1 MVRSLIRDVHP
12 ALPGPREVEAG
23 QVVRH
28 PIGQSLPSLK
38 LHATDLPEHLPDNL
52 GHHLRKA
59 RDRLA
64 QVLDHDVVE
73 HGLVRGPRQ
82 REHLPEQ
89 GLGDEELASLRVVRG
104 EGQGAHLV
112 RRRDGRVAPEPRF
125 ERPERVRDVLL
136 SDETLEG
143 TPVSGVPQ
151 SLGLLLGQDP
161 ETGTHGVRCER
172 LRGSAERHLDHLER
186 RRGVLMPGILEL
198 VSGDD
203 VGHRRD

>member
-1 MVRSLIRDVHP
+1 M
-12 ALPGPREVEAG
+12 
-23 QVVRH
+23 RH

-38 LHATDLPEHLPDNL
+38 LHAADLPEHLPDNL
-52 GHHLRKA
+52 GHHLREA

-89 GLGDEELASLRVVRG
+89 GLGDEELASLRVIRG

-136 SDETLEG
+136 GDETLEG

-161 ETGTHGVRCER
+161 ARWNDERIELKNWSTAARRNDASDECRPNGWRAARALRSVRISYISER
-172 LRGSAERHLDHLER
+172 Q
-186 RRGVLMPGILEL
+186 GINEI
-198 VSGDD
+198 
-203 VGHRRD
+203 